1 METKTK
7 ETYLKLE
14 HKLLTIG
21 SRFALV
27 ILAFFL
33 TKMITDTEERFSQV
47 DQSIGGLR
55 SRGEERDKLLAELML
70 EVEHRLTK
78 VEARL

>member
-1 METKTK
+1 METTD
-7 ETYLKLE
+7 TYLKLE

-33 TKMITDTEERFSQV
+33 AKMSTDTEHRFSEV
-47 DQSIGGLR
+47 DQSIGGLQ

-70 EVEHRLTK
+70 EIEHRLTK